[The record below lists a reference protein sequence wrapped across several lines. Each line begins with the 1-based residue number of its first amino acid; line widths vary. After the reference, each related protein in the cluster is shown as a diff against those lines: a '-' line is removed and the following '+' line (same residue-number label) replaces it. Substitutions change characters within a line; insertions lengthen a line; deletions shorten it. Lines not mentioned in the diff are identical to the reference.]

1 MTNTNILAVENDG
14 QEIRATNYFE
24 SEYARRGAFYLSVNA
39 GAFRLLVPPAHE
51 SAIEEFRTAKEVV
64 VSRGAW
70 TAQRRK
76 DALEILFD
84 DTTEAEN
91 FEAWRLQRTCAH
103 D

>member
-70 TAQRRK
+70 PAQRRK

-91 FEAWRLQRTCAH
+91 FEARRLQRTCAH